1 MALTSSNM
9 MNLGTVAPDFELIDI
24 VSKKVMKYENIA
36 GSKATVLMFICNHC
50 PYVVHIMPEIIKII
64 KEFKAKGVG
73 FVAISS
79 NDIVAYPQDGP
90 DHMKDFAEKW
100 EMDCPYLFDESQD
113 VARAYDA
120 ACTPDFYIFSE
131 NKKLI
136 YRGRLDESRPKV
148 ENPAPLNG
156 KDIRGALNAHLAGQL
171 ISEIQFPSMG
181 CNIKWKNPD
190 HN

>member
-9 MNLGTVAPDFELIDI
+9 MYLGTVAPDFELIDI

-131 NKKLI
+131 NNKLI
-136 YRGRLDESRPKV
+136 YRVRLV
-148 ENPAPLNG
+148 E
-156 KDIRGALNAHLAGQL
+156 
-171 ISEIQFPSMG
+171 
-181 CNIKWKNPD
+181 
-190 HN
+190 